1 MSVGVILR
9 WKIEYQNLPF
19 DSSAEDVKKQYRKMS
34 LMVQPDKCKH
44 PQTKEAFADFIV
56 DHLSSEYCDS
66 LLLDK
71 KELRAKRKKQ
81 LKKDTAPKIKSLV
94 EEISEEEGR
103 LRRDEEEQKE
113 LWKER
118 EQTISFL

>member
-1 MSVGVILR
+1 KKRSAVWRWKIEFEGLFLGVGVILR

-44 PQTKEAFADFIV
+44 PQTKEAFA
-56 DHLSSEYCDS
+56 E
-66 LLLDK
+66 
-71 KELRAKRKKQ
+71 ELRAKRKKQ